1 MGLIFLPST
10 VQFSRINSFLTH
22 CLTRQLIYNTLFC
35 FFCQHLFSTFLKSFV
50 ISNSFKSISFGWLR
64 RSQQQRL
71 FIILVLFD
79 LSTPFF
85 DFLNFFFEITLS
97 KHLMWQSSYQLTCM
111 ADTFIYYT
119 LFFHF
124 VNNILTIFSQLFK
137 INFKQRFNRHTTT
150 KTYPIFKFWS
160 VLYQKAF
167 IFLVSHCIV
176 ALYLLYI

>member
-1 MGLIFLPST
+1 MSVNSDFFVSIYYLVVYLNLNKLVIDLGLIFLPST

-64 RSQQQRL
+64 RSQQRRL

-85 DFLNFFFEITLS
+85 DFLNFFFWNHFIKTLNVTIIVS
-97 KHLMWQSSYQLTCM
+97 THLYGW
-111 ADTFIYYT
+111 
-119 LFFHF
+119 H
-124 VNNILTIFSQLFK
+124 V
-137 INFKQRFNRHTTT
+137 
-150 KTYPIFKFWS
+150 
-160 VLYQKAF
+160 
-167 IFLVSHCIV
+167 
-176 ALYLLYI
+176 YLLYIIFSFCQQHFNNFFTII

>member
-1 MGLIFLPST
+1 MSVNSDFFVSIYYLVVYLNLNKLVIDLGLIFYH
-10 VQFSRINSFLTH
+10 Q
-22 CLTRQLIYNTLFC
+22 
-35 FFCQHLFSTFLKSFV
+35 LFSFQGSILFLLTVSPDSLFIIHYFVSFVNTFFRLFLKSFV
-50 ISNSFKSISFGWLR
+50 ISNSFKSVFIGWLR

-150 KTYPIFKFWS
+150 KTYPIF
-160 VLYQKAF
+160 
-167 IFLVSHCIV
+167 
-176 ALYLLYI
+176 